1 MSLLPPYYPPP
12 GVPPAEPKY
21 DDIGDIII
29 ELWDYCMDL
38 EDEYHKTGQHD
49 VLIRFATTIV
59 IVQYLEDMLLAMEGY
74 NVFDIYF

>member
-1 MSLLPPYYPPP
+1 
-12 GVPPAEPKY
+12 
-21 DDIGDIII
+21 
-29 ELWDYCMDL
+29 MDL